1 MSLFKQAKPP
11 YISADH
17 FQSCSLHVAEVEWL
31 FQFVCSY
38 KVLMEWRPDEDSS
51 YCCLLSQDS
60 HLQRLSQSLFMVVLS
75 SFDRMTSVQ
84 LCISLLADKE
94 FADLRG
100 SWEGH
105 MVVFSIVGLVIL
117 YMIVWLL
124 QSVSRANDAVRAD
137 IDYVGDLVWPTGAP
151 KGVSCERPDGDRLA
165 SNLAVRGW
173 VGS

>member
-1 MSLFKQAKPP
+1 
-11 YISADH
+11 
-17 FQSCSLHVAEVEWL
+17 
-31 FQFVCSY
+31 
-38 KVLMEWRPDEDSS
+38 
-51 YCCLLSQDS
+51 
-60 HLQRLSQSLFMVVLS
+60 MVVLS

-94 FADLRG
+94 FEDLRG

-105 MVVFSIVGLVIL
+105 LVVFSIVGLVIL

-151 KGVSCERPDGDRLA
+151 KGVSCERPEGDRLA